1 MFWVREH
8 IPLEQGLRR
17 EGRTS
22 CNNRSMSQRAYS
34 IRTRIKTIFS
44 FVDINTKIL
53 VREHIPLEQGL
64 RQSYYESVAI
74 LFLRQRAYSIRTR
87 IKTLTSGSM

>member
-1 MFWVREH
+1 
-8 IPLEQGLRR
+8 
-17 EGRTS
+17 
-22 CNNRSMSQRAYS
+22 MSQRAYS

-64 RQSYYESVAI
+64 RLCYSQSRTYLVQVREHI
-74 LFLRQRAYSIRTR
+74 PLEQGLRLVQF
-87 IKTLTSGSM
+87 